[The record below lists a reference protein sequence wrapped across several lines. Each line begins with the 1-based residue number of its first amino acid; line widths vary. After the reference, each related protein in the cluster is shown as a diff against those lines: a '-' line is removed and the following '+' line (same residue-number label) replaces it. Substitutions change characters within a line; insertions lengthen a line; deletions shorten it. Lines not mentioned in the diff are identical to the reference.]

1 MPQFLEVPPGLVRDV
16 ASYIYHAA
24 PYPNETMGVVGGIGL
39 LAAIVG
45 RSHNINGMGL
55 NQYLA
60 NVAPTGTGK
69 EQVPTGIGRLIAP
82 LEAAFPLIGEI
93 RGPGEIV
100 SAPGLHK
107 AFAARRNPS
116 MFCIIG
122 EIGLMVAQLSSP
134 KRDAN
139 KAGIERFLL
148 QTYTKSDFGAVLDDA
163 AYSDRQNNP
172 GVVQSPALT
181 IIGDTTPETL
191 YGALNDRMIMSG
203 LLPRFVIFETTAPRP
218 YQNKDRILEPCPQ
231 LVEGLKRLC
240 AVALEIQG
248 SKRVCNVG
256 MSKEAIALFDD
267 FERWTT
273 DKVNEAANEL
283 TRHLWT
289 RVNVKALK
297 LAALN
302 AVGVDPVAPII
313 TEVECMWATN
323 VIVDQTNALIAKFN
337 NGEIGDLGG
346 NEAKQQDEVLRC
358 IYEYLTQPFERFE
371 NYGVTRAMHH
381 KFIVPQSYLSRRLR
395 NLPAFRD
402 DRIGPTNALKRTLQ
416 GLVDADEINE
426 VPKTQM
432 ANEFDG
438 KKPRAFA
445 IPHGIDFIDM
455 CRKKFGSDV

>member
-1 MPQFLEVPPGLVRDV
+1 MPHFLGMPPGLVRDV

-39 LAAIVG
+39 IAAIVG

-69 EQVPTGIGRLIAP
+69 EQVPTGIGRLIPP

-107 AFAARRNPS
+107 ALAARRNPS
-116 MFCIIG
+116 MFSIIG

-148 QTYTKSDFGAVLDDA
+148 QLYTKSDFGAVLDDA

-191 YGALNDRMIMSG
+191 YGALNDRMILSG

-218 YQNKDRILEPCPQ
+218 YQNKHRVIEPCPQ

-240 AVALEIQG
+240 AVALEVQG
-248 SKRVCNVG
+248 AKGVRHVG
-256 MSKEAIALFDD
+256 MTDEAFARFDE

-273 DKVNEAANEL
+273 DRVNDAANEV

-289 RVNVKALK
+289 RANVKALK

-302 AVGVDPVAPII
+302 AVGVDPAAPRI
-313 TEVECMWATN
+313 TFDECMWATN
-323 VIVDQTNALIAKFN
+323 VIVDQTNALIAKFD
-337 NGEIGDLGG
+337 NGEVGEVAG
-346 NEAKQQDEVLRC
+346 NEGKQQDEVLRC
-358 IYEYLTQPFERFE
+358 IWEYLHEPFERFDK
-371 NYGVTRAMHH
+371 YGVTFEMHRQNI
-381 KFIVPQSYLSRRLR
+381 FTQTYLSRRVG
-395 NLPAFRD
+395 NLPAFRE
-402 DRIGPTNALKRTLQ
+402 DRIGATNALKRTIQ
-416 GLVDADEINE
+416 ALVDADDIREMPRNQCE
-426 VPKTQM
+426 QLFSKRS
-432 ANEFDG
+432 
-438 KKPRAFA
+438 RAFA
-445 IPHGIDFIDM
+445 ITHMNAFMATYG
-455 CRKKFGSDV
+455 KKFGGGV